1 VKKILG
7 FFAVIGAFIVGL
19 FFKNRK
25 EIEEIFDRQDEEIKS
40 SEDKLDAARSDVEKA
55 KIAAEET
62 NTEVG
67 DLTDKEVEEYWKKK
81 LQ

>member
-1 VKKILG
+1 MKKILG

-67 DLTDKEVEEYWKKK
+67 DLTDEEVEEYWKKK